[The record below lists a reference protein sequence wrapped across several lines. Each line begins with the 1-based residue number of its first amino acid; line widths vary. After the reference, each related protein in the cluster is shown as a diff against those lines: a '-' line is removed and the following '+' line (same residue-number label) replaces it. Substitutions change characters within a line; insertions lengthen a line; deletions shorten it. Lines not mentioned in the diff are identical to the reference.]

1 VPRAGS
7 IREVPNII
15 DESRYGLRKR
25 SPARRAV
32 ACPSYG
38 YAVIARMPFQEGL
51 MRKESDDQLMP
62 MLRLER
68 RIPSEMPIPPEADID
83 PREEDQRADDD
94 DTTVEE

>member
-1 VPRAGS
+1 
-7 IREVPNII
+7 
-15 DESRYGLRKR
+15 
-25 SPARRAV
+25 
-32 ACPSYG
+32 
-38 YAVIARMPFQEGL
+38 MPFQEGL